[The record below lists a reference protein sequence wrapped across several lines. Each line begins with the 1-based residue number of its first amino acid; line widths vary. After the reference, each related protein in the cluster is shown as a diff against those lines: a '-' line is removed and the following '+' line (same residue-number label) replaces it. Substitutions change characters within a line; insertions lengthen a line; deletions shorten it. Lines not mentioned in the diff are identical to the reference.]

1 MKQDEKNKQEAK
13 ERHKQY
19 RTSLSQADKRKIKA
33 QEIDDLMKRQMA
45 IAIWKHRAMVQKA
58 MPFFSTLPMGKVDD
72 YEAYY
77 ETELQ
82 EKPEED
88 LTNKIFR

>member
-1 MKQDEKNKQEAK
+1 
-13 ERHKQY
+13 
-19 RTSLSQADKRKIKA
+19 
-33 QEIDDLMKRQMA
+33 MA
-45 IAIWKHRAMVQKA
+45 IAIWKHRAMVKKA